1 MEDGLIFPYYLLIVN
16 RSGGTQ
22 EDRYA
27 VDWKRLY
34 KRVARDGRK
43 IRHLDK
49 VRRDE
54 ESLRT

>member
-1 MEDGLIFPYYLLIVN
+1 MDNRLIFLYCLIFVI

-22 EDRYA
+22 EDKHA
-27 VDWKRLY
+27 DDWKSLF

-43 IRHLDK
+43 IHHLVK

>member
-1 MEDGLIFPYYLLIVN
+1 MIFPYYLIIVI

-43 IRHLDK
+43 IRHLVLK
-49 VRRDE
+49 
-54 ESLRT
+54 

>member
-1 MEDGLIFPYYLLIVN
+1 MIFRYYLIIVI

-22 EDRYA
+22 EDKHA
-27 VDWKRLY
+27 DDWKCLF

-43 IRHLDK
+43 IHHLVN

-54 ESLRT
+54 EVLRN

>member
-1 MEDGLIFPYYLLIVN
+1 MEDRLIFLYYLVIDI

-43 IRHLDK
+43 IRHLVK

>member
-1 MEDGLIFPYYLLIVN
+1 MIFPYYLIIVI

-43 IRHLDK
+43 IRHFVK
-49 VRRDE
+49 VRRDV